1 MTYTF
6 DSQIVSD
13 LHKDAFGY
21 RPTADFWDMW
31 NNGLSDEGRQA
42 EWDYM
47 IKALKSSI
55 DEEKLRE
62 QYDLEAFES
71 QLGIIMNAHN
81 IDEKSA
87 LEILTYSENNVGH
100 MSNSQDIEHWVWGHG
115 ILFTPRGKEIVKILK
130 EIYKVKY

>member
-13 LHKDAFGY
+13 LHKDAFGF
-21 RPTADFWDMW
+21 RPTAEFWDMW

-47 IKALKSSI
+47 IKEMNASI
-55 DEEKLRE
+55 EEEKLRE
-62 QYDLEAFES
+62 QYDLEAFEHK
-71 QLGIIMNAHN
+71 LGVIMNAHN

-87 LEILTYSENNVGH
+87 LEILTYTENNVGH